1 MKAVLFK
8 KAHHMEVANLDLP
21 GLGET
26 DILVQVEACGICGT
40 DLHIVEG
47 VARST
52 PPVVLGHEYAG
63 RVVEVGKGV
72 KGITV
77 GERVAVDPNISCG
90 TCFYCR
96 RGLVHLC
103 SSLVALGVD
112 RNGGMA
118 EFCVV
123 PAEQAFV
130 LSKEI
135 PAEVCAFVEPLSCAV
150 HGIDRAEIRHGDMVV
165 VLGGGP
171 VGLMMLQLA
180 RHAGAA
186 CTVLV
191 EPQGHKRALAEME
204 GATVVVDPAR
214 QDVMEQVRSLAAEG
228 ADVVLE
234 CAGSPVTAEQS
245 LKLARRGGRVVFF
258 GVCPIGVTIPVEPN
272 LVYSR
277 ELTITGSYVNPH
289 TFSRAISLLQAGTVR
304 VDRFPVRYFPL
315 DGVHEAFRVHREG
328 IALKSILR
336 PGMAARES

>member
-1 MKAVLFK
+1 MKAVRFIK
-8 KAHHMEVANLDLP
+8 PHSMEVTTLDVP
-21 GLGET
+21 GLGDT
-26 DILVQVEACGICGT
+26 DILLQVEACGICGT

-63 RVVEVGKGV
+63 RVVEAGKGV
-72 KGITV
+72 RGIHV
-77 GERVAVDPNISCG
+77 GDRVAVDPNISCG

-118 EFCVV
+118 EYCVV
-123 PAEQAFV
+123 PAAQAYV
-130 LSKEI
+130 LGNEL

-150 HGIDRAEIRHGDMVV
+150 HGIDRAEIRHGDTVV

-186 CTVLV
+186 RIALV
-191 EPQGHKRALAEME
+191 EPQGHKRALAEIE
-204 GATVVVDPAR
+204 GATMVIDPTESDVVG
-214 QDVMEQVRSLAAEG
+214 QVRSLAAEG

-234 CAGSPVTAEQS
+234 CAGSPVTAQLS
-245 LKLARRGGRVVFF
+245 MTLARRGGRIVFF
-258 GVCPIGVTIPVEPN
+258 GVCPIGVAIRVEPN
-272 LVYSR
+272 MVYAK
-277 ELTITGSYVNPH
+277 ELTIAGSYVNPH
-289 TFSRAISLLQAGTVR
+289 TFSRAIDLLQTGTVR

-328 IALKSILR
+328 LSLKSILR
-336 PGMAARES
+336 PGAAAGAP

>member
-1 MKAVLFK
+1 MKAVLFEQ
-8 KAHHMEVANLDLP
+8 AHQLNVTTLDLP
-21 GLGET
+21 GVGDA

-40 DLHIVEG
+40 DIHIVEG
-47 VARST
+47 GARST

-63 RVVEVGKGV
+63 MVVEVGARV
-72 KGITV
+72 KGIRP
-77 GERVAVDPNISCG
+77 GDRVAVDPNISCG

-118 EFCVV
+118 EYCRV
-123 PAEQAFV
+123 PAAQAFV
-130 LSKEI
+130 LGDDL

-150 HGIDRAEIRHGDMVV
+150 HGIDRADIRAGDTVAI
-165 VLGGGP
+165 LGGGP
-171 VGLMMLQLA
+171 VGQMMLQLA

-186 CTVLV
+186 RTLLV

-204 GATVVVDPAR
+204 GATMVIDPAR
-214 QDVMEQVRSLAAEG
+214 VDVLEAVRSVVAEG

-234 CAGSPVTAEQS
+234 CAGSPVTAEMS

-258 GVCPIGVTIPVEPN
+258 GVCPIGTTIPVEPN
-272 LVYSR
+272 LVYFK
-277 ELTITGSYVNPH
+277 ELTIAGSYVNPH
-289 TFSRAISLLQAGTVR
+289 TFSRAIALLQTGTVR

-315 DGVHEAFRVHREG
+315 EGVHDAFRVHREG
-328 IALKSILR
+328 VSLKSILK
-336 PGMAARES
+336 PTMPAQTA